1 MDPRSGSV
9 QQQQQQQPAQLQQ
22 QQAEVWSVTHDA
34 ARQRF
39 FVALPLA
46 AAPTT
51 GLSGV
56 VASLGLGAKPALQAS
71 EAYLQYRTLGSASCV
86 GAALSQAT
94 CQQVELSDIFVP
106 EAFRER
112 GVANSLVLALLGFAS
127 EKSIC
132 DVRVPNQ
139 DVRRYL
145 ESSMPCWANKGFEPM
160 LCSRKA
166 AGEASHTALPA
177 QAAQA
182 QAQAQAAQA
191 AQAKA

>member
-9 QQQQQQQPAQLQQ
+9 QQQQQQSAQQ
-22 QQAEVWSVTHDA
+22 QQQQQSEVWSVTHDA

-46 AAPTT
+46 APPTT

-56 VASLGLGAKPALQAS
+56 AASLGLGSKPALQAS

-127 EKSIC
+127 DKGIC
-132 DVRVPNQ
+132 DVRMPNQ

-145 ESSMPCWANKGFEPM
+145 ESCMPCWANKGFEPM
-160 LCSRKA
+160 LSSRKA

-177 QAAQA
+177 QAAQS
-182 QAQAQAAQA
+182 QAQAAQA